1 MAPRESKNNARPA
14 KKVTHDARFSHVQ
27 EDPRFMRPKKNQ
39 AKVKVDK
46 RFAHMIDD
54 KDFTETTKVDKYG
67 RIQEDNRAEEYL
79 RNTYD
84 FDGSEDEDEEKS
96 ESNSGSDKD
105 SDSSDGESSE
115 EEGTDVDRARGKG
128 VDSDASSDSE
138 DDSDISD
145 VEWGKYNGVQDGGL
159 SDLEEDPDNI
169 PRGNE
174 SKRFACINMDWDH
187 VRAADL
193 FAVFEGFKPD
203 SGVIVSVRIYPSEF
217 GTERMAK
224 EAIEGPPREIFS
236 GSGNKKKTGKD
247 DGDSGVDSS
256 ESDTDSD
263 EVDLVKE
270 QVKETEEFD
279 QVALRKYELEKM
291 RYYFA
296 VVDCDSVDTAKTI
309 CAQCDG
315 AEYEASANFFDL
327 RFVPDEMEFEQEPKE
342 EAMQRPE
349 HLEPSDFA
357 TQALKHSKVELTWDA
372 DEPSRVKATRRAF
385 TQEDVDNMDFGN
397 LLASSSDDNSSDE
410 EDLAKKRALLFSGDN
425 KDSDEDSDGQDD
437 DGMGDIEIT
446 FTPGLSEAAATRLE
460 SKRREA
466 EGPSS
471 HKDETTIER
480 FRRLKMERRE
490 KWKNSKKTKPANGND
505 SDLISDNELDAT
517 TANDNFFTYSSDDE
531 KQQSVRLTK
540 KTGGLKKGVRESKSQ
555 RKERQNLEAKERAEL
570 ELLLDGP
577 ESERKHFDLNDIVKA
592 EKKKGRKRDKHAESV
607 EDNFKLNVNDPRF
620 GALFDSHNFAIDP
633 NNPNFKKT
641 KAMKELLSESR
652 KRHKTSFD

>member
-1 MAPRESKNNARPA
+1 
-14 KKVTHDARFSHVQ
+14 VTEDVRFSHVQ

-46 RFAHMIDD
+46 RFAHMIED
-54 KDFTETTKVDKYG
+54 KDFTETTRVDKYG
-67 RIQEDNRAEEYL
+67 RVQEDNRAEAYL
-79 RNTYD
+79 RSTYD
-84 FDGSEDEDEEKS
+84 FDGTEDEEEDES
-96 ESNSGSDKD
+96 ESGS
-105 SDSSDGESSE
+105 S
-115 EEGTDVDRARGKG
+115 TRGKG
-128 VDSDASSDSE
+128 VDSDETSDSE

-169 PRGNE
+169 PRGDE
-174 SKRFACINMDWDH
+174 SRRFACINMDWDH

-203 SGVIVSVRIYPSEF
+203 SGAILSVRIYPSEF
-217 GTERMAK
+217 GTERLAK
-224 EAIEGPPREIFS
+224 EAIEGPPRDIFN
-236 GSGNKKKTGKD
+236 GPGRKKMTDKE
-247 DGDSGVDSS
+247 DGDSGVDSGD
-256 ESDTDSD
+256 SDTDSD

-296 VVDCDSVDTAKTI
+296 VVDCDSVDTAKAI

-349 HLEPSDFA
+349 HIEPTDFA

-372 DEPSRVKATRRAF
+372 DEPSRVKTTRRAF
-385 TQEDVDNMDFGN
+385 TQEDVDNMDFAN

-410 EDLAKKRALLFSGDN
+410 EDLARKRALLFSGTN
-425 KDSDEDSDGQDD
+425 KESDD
-437 DGMGDIEIT
+437 DEQESGMGDIEIT

-460 SKRREA
+460 R
-466 EGPSS
+466 
-471 HKDETTIER
+471 
-480 FRRLKMERRE
+480 
-490 KWKNSKKTKPANGND
+490 
-505 SDLISDNELDAT
+505 
-517 TANDNFFTYSSDDE
+517 
-531 KQQSVRLTK
+531 
-540 KTGGLKKGVRESKSQ
+540 
-555 RKERQNLEAKERAEL
+555 RKEKGNRETKSERKQRQNIEAKERAEL
-570 ELLLDGP
+570 ELLLDGT
-577 ESERKHFDLNDIVKA
+577 ESNRKHFDLKEIVKA
-592 EKKKGRKRDKHAESV
+592 EKTKGRKKQQVD
-607 EDNFKLNVNDPRF
+607 DDFKLDVNDPRF

-652 KRHKTSFD
+652 KR

>member
-1 MAPRESKNNARPA
+1 MAPRESKDGSRRV

-27 EDPRFMRPKKNQ
+27 EDPRFMRPKKSH

-54 KDFTETTKVDKYG
+54 KDFTETTRVDKYG
-67 RIQEDNRAEEYL
+67 RVQEDNRAEAYL
-79 RNTYD
+79 RSTYD
-84 FDGSEDEDEEKS
+84 FDGSEDEDEDKS
-96 ESNSGSDKD
+96 GGDSSNSSNSG

-115 EEGTDVDRARGKG
+115 EEETDVDRARGKG

-169 PRGNE
+169 PRGDE
-174 SKRFACINMDWDH
+174 SRRFACINMDWDH

-203 SGVIVSVRIYPSEF
+203 SGAIVSVRIYPSEF

-236 GSGNKKKTGKD
+236 GPGSKQKAED
-247 DGDSGVDSS
+247 DDEDSDSGADSS
-256 ESDTDSD
+256 DSDTDSD

-270 QVKETEEFD
+270 QVKDTEEFD

-296 VVDCDSVDTAKTI
+296 VVECDSVDTAKAI

-349 HLEPSDFA
+349 HLEPTDFA

-385 TQEDVDNMDFGN
+385 TQEDVDNMDFAN

-410 EDLAKKRALLFSGDN
+410 EDLAKKRALLFSGNN
-425 KDSDEDSDGQDD
+425 KDSDDDSDKQDND
-437 DGMGDIEIT
+437 DMGDIEIT

-460 SKRREA
+460 QRKQAA
-466 EGPSS
+466 EEPQSL
-471 HKDETTIER
+471 KDETTIER
-480 FRRLKMERRE
+480 FR
-490 KWKNSKKTKPANGND
+490 
-505 SDLISDNELDAT
+505 
-517 TANDNFFTYSSDDE
+517 
-531 KQQSVRLTK
+531 
-540 KTGGLKKGVRESKSQ
+540 
-555 RKERQNLEAKERAEL
+555 
-570 ELLLDGP
+570 
-577 ESERKHFDLNDIVKA
+577 
-592 EKKKGRKRDKHAESV
+592 
-607 EDNFKLNVNDPRF
+607 
-620 GALFDSHNFAIDP
+620 
-633 NNPNFKKT
+633 
-641 KAMKELLSESR
+641 
-652 KRHKTSFD
+652 